1 MRNFKK
7 TAIVAFVYWVIVSV
21 ITFLNLGDS
30 TTLTKI
36 LVSIA
41 AGPLVILISCLMAV
55 AAMIVF
61 YIFDRL
67 MYKLE
72 IFDDVKDLEGQGL
85 FLHFLMASWGVS
97 LAFSL
102 WYLISNHHIF
112 IPFLQR

>member
-1 MRNFKK
+1 MSSYKK
-7 TAIVAFVYWVIVSV
+7 TAVVAFVYWVIVS
-21 ITFLNLGDS
+21 IISYLNLTGY
-30 TTLTKI
+30 TTWPRI
-36 LVSIA
+36 LVAIV
-41 AGPLVILISCLMAV
+41 AGPIAILVSCLMAV
-55 AAMIVF
+55 AAMFIL